1 MVMQRLASIAVSL
14 VLSLAAMFW
23 SGTSAAKLFDPAVFT
38 LPNGL
43 QVVVVTN
50 MRAPVVTHMVWYKV
64 GAADEPRGK
73 SGIAHY
79 LEHLMFKGTD
89 KLAPGEFSRTV
100 ARNGGRDNAFTSWDY
115 TAYFQDIAVDRLPV
129 VMAMEADRM
138 ANLRLTDAVAKP
150 ELDVVLQERR
160 QVVDSQPGS
169 ALSEQV
175 NAALYLNHPYRLPII
190 GWEHEIRS
198 LTYQDAL
205 DFYRQWYAPNNAI
218 VVIAGGIEAQAALK
232 LAETFYGSIPSR
244 PVPPRVRLQDPPRGS
259 AARIEASSERVRQVS
274 WSRRHIAPSY
284 HRGQSE
290 HALALQ
296 VLAEVL
302 GGPTGRLNR
311 ALVQEQQLA
320 ISISAGY
327 DPNPID
333 MTTFSIF
340 ASPRATASGDGV
352 AELEAGVNR
361 VIDDLLKNGATQEE
375 VTRAINRSR
384 NAALYALDSLPGAAR
399 ILGVA
404 LATRGGVAQVEEWP
418 ERLTAVTPEQVTAA
432 ARAVLKREVSVTSV
446 LRPGASF

>member
-1 MVMQRLASIAVSL
+1 
-14 VLSLAAMFW
+14 
-23 SGTSAAKLFDPAVFT
+23 
-38 LPNGL
+38 
-43 QVVVVTN
+43 
-50 MRAPVVTHMVWYKV
+50 
-64 GAADEPRGK
+64 
-73 SGIAHY
+73 
-79 LEHLMFKGTD
+79 
-89 KLAPGEFSRTV
+89 
-100 ARNGGRDNAFTSWDY
+100 
-115 TAYFQDIAVDRLPV
+115 
-129 VMAMEADRM
+129 
-138 ANLRLTDAVAKP
+138 
-150 ELDVVLQERR
+150 
-160 QVVDSQPGS
+160 
-169 ALSEQV
+169 
-175 NAALYLNHPYRLPII
+175 
-190 GWEHEIRS
+190 
-198 LTYQDAL
+198 
-205 DFYRQWYAPNNAI
+205 
-218 VVIAGGIEAQAALK
+218 
-232 LAETFYGSIPSR
+232 
-244 PVPPRVRLQDPPRGS
+244 VPPRVRLQDPPRGS

-404 LATRGGVAQVEEWP
+404 LATGGGVAQVEEWP

>member
-1 MVMQRLASIAVSL
+1 MMNRIAALAL
-14 VLSLAAMFW
+14 FW
-23 SGTSAAKLFDPAVFT
+23 TALIWPGVGSAKLFDPAVFT

-89 KLAPGEFSRTV
+89 NLAPGEFSRTV

-115 TAYFQDIAVDRLPV
+115 TAYFQNIAVDRLPV

-138 ANLRLTDAVAKP
+138 ANLRLSEAVARP

-190 GWEHEIRS
+190 GWEHEIRG

-218 VVIAGGIEAQAALK
+218 LVIAGGIEAQAALK
-232 LAETFYGSIPSR
+232 LAETHYGPIAAR
-244 PVPPRVRLQDPPRGS
+244 PLPPRERLQDPPRSS

-284 HRGQSE
+284 QRGQTE
-290 HALALQ
+290 HAMALQ
-296 VLAEVL
+296 VLSEVL

-311 ALVQEQQLA
+311 ALVQERQVA
-320 ISISAGY
+320 VSIGAGY
-327 DPNPID
+327 DPYPID
-333 MTTFSIF
+333 MSLFSIF
-340 ASPRATASGDGV
+340 ASTRSTATGDGV
-352 AELEAGVNR
+352 AELEAGVDA

-375 VTRAINRSR
+375 VTRAINRSL
-384 NAALYALDSLPGAAR
+384 NSALYALDSLPGAAR
-399 ILGVA
+399 ILGAA
-404 LATRGGVAQVEEWP
+404 LATGNGLAAVEEWP
-418 ERLTAVTPEQVTAA
+418 KRLSAVTPEQVTAA
-432 ARAVLKREVSVTSV
+432 ARAVLKREVAVTSV
-446 LRPGASF
+446 LRPGSAF

>member
-1 MVMQRLASIAVSL
+1 MLMKRLFAVLPLAALLLASP
-14 VLSLAAMFW
+14 
-23 SGTSAAKLFDPAVFT
+23 SAAKLFDPVTFT
-38 LPNGL
+38 LPNGM

-138 ANLRLTDAVAKP
+138 ANLRLTEAVARP

-160 QVVDSQPGS
+160 QVIDSQPGS
-169 ALSEQV
+169 KLSEQV
-175 NAALYLNHPYRLPII
+175 NAALFLNHPYRLPII
-190 GWEHEIRS
+190 GWEHEIKG

-205 DFYRQWYAPNNAI
+205 EFHRQWYAPNNAI
-218 VVIAGGIEAQAALK
+218 LVVAGGIEAEAVRK
-232 LAETFYGSIPSR
+232 LAEALFGPIPAR
-244 PVPPRVRLQDPPRGS
+244 PVPARVRLQDPPRTSS
-259 AARIEASSERVRQVS
+259 ARVEATSDRVRQVS

-284 HRGQSE
+284 NRGQTE
-290 HALALQ
+290 HAMALQ
-296 VLAEVL
+296 VLSEVL
-302 GGPTGRLNR
+302 GGATGRLNR
-311 ALVQEQQLA
+311 ALVQDQQVA
-320 ISISAGY
+320 ISIGAGY
-327 DPNPID
+327 DPSPTD
-333 MTTFSIF
+333 LSVFSIF
-340 ASPRATASGDGV
+340 ASPRATATSDGV
-352 AELEAGVNR
+352 AELEAAVDK
-361 VIDDLLKNGATQEE
+361 VIADLLASGPSQEE

-399 ILGVA
+399 ALGAA
-404 LATRGGVAQVEEWP
+404 LATGGSLAQVEEWP
-418 ERLTAVTPEQVTAA
+418 DRLAAVTPEQVKAA
-432 ARAVLKREVSVTSV
+432 AIAVLKRDIAVTSV
-446 LRPGASF
+446 LRPGPAS

>member
-404 LATRGGVAQVEEWP
+404 LATGGGVAQVEEWP

>member
-1 MVMQRLASIAVSL
+1 
-14 VLSLAAMFW
+14 
-23 SGTSAAKLFDPAVFT
+23 
-38 LPNGL
+38 
-43 QVVVVTN
+43 

-138 ANLRLTDAVAKP
+138 ANLRLSEAVARP

-160 QVVDSQPGS
+160 QVIDSQPGS
-169 ALSEQV
+169 KLSEQV

-190 GWEHEIRS
+190 GWEHEIKG

-205 DFYRQWYAPNNAI
+205 EFHRQWYAPNNAI
-218 VVIAGGIEAQAALK
+218 LVVAGGIEAEAVRK
-232 LAETFYGSIPSR
+232 LAEALFGPIPAR
-244 PVPPRVRLQDPPRGS
+244 PVPARVRLQDPPRTS
-259 AARIEASSERVRQVS
+259 SARIEAASDRVRQVS

-284 HRGQSE
+284 NRGQTE
-290 HALALQ
+290 HAMALQ
-296 VLAEVL
+296 VLSEVL
-302 GGPTGRLNR
+302 GGATGRLNR
-311 ALVQEQQLA
+311 ALVQDQQVA
-320 ISISAGY
+320 ISIGAGY
-327 DPNPID
+327 DPSPTD
-333 MTTFSIF
+333 LSAFSIF
-340 ASPRATASGDGV
+340 ASPRATATGDGV
-352 AELEAGVNR
+352 AELEAAVDK
-361 VIDDLLKNGATQEE
+361 VIADLVATGPSQEE

-399 ILGVA
+399 ALGAA
-404 LATRGGVAQVEEWP
+404 LATGGSLAQVEEWP
-418 ERLTAVTPEQVTAA
+418 DRLAAVTPEQVKAA
-432 ARAVLKREVSVTSV
+432 AIAVLKRDIAVTSV
-446 LRPGASF
+446 LRPGPAS

>member
-1 MVMQRLASIAVSL
+1 MLMKRLVSL
-14 VLSLAAMFW
+14 SLLVVALLW
-23 SGTSAAKLFDPAVFT
+23 SGPSAAKLFDPAVFT
-38 LPNGL
+38 LSNGL

-138 ANLRLTDAVAKP
+138 ANLRLTEAVALP
-150 ELDVVLQERR
+150 ERDVVLQERR

-190 GWEHEIRS
+190 GWEHEIRG

-232 LAETFYGSIPSR
+232 LAETFYGPIPSR

-284 HRGQSE
+284 QRGQSE
-290 HALALQ
+290 HAMALQ
-296 VLAEVL
+296 VLSEVL

-327 DPNPID
+327 DPTPID
-333 MTTFSIF
+333 MSTFSIF
-340 ASPRATASGDGV
+340 ASPRANAAGDGV
-352 AELEAGVNR
+352 AELEAGVDR

-399 ILGVA
+399 TLGVA
-404 LATRGGVAQVEEWP
+404 LATGGGLAQVEEWP
-418 ERLTAVTPEQVTAA
+418 ERLAAVTAEQVTAA
-432 ARAVLKREVSVTSV
+432 ARAVLKRDVAVTSV
-446 LRPGASF
+446 LRPGSAF